1 MIFDRTMQDVQA
13 AIRLRAEKIQQSQN
27 LTASDYDVLN
37 RGMMSIPTLNRI
49 EEKQQELKSLFN
61 EMGYWN
67 VEVENKHWYA
77 GDMFDE
83 VEFNRIIDNT
93 NVLRSAFFVFK
104 DTPLTPPV
112 SYYYE
117 DINALEKILYDLG
130 VMIDDV
136 ESNYRECGDFEC
148 GEE

>member
-1 MIFDRTMQDVQA
+1 MIFDRTRQDAQNAVK
-13 AIRLRAEKIQQSQN
+13 IREEKIKEFQP
-27 LTASDYDVLN
+27 LTAEEQEILS
-37 RGMMSIPTLNRI
+37 RGMMTLTTINRI
-49 EEKQQELKSLFN
+49 EEKQQELKSLLN

-67 VEVENKHWYA
+67 IPIENKYWRA
-77 GDMFDE
+77 GGLFNE
-83 VEFNRIIDNT
+83 TEFKRLIDNT
-93 NVLRSAFFVFK
+93 NVLRGAFFVFK

-130 VMIDDV
+130 EMVDDV
-136 ESNYRECGDFEC
+136 KSHYRECGDFEC